1 MRRIGIIVLLL
12 GLIVG
17 IALGSFWYLTNLLV
31 LVWILTG
38 LTAVILISH
47 KHNSHIILLSI
58 FMGAVVVGIY
68 RFNVSILKSVNDVS
82 NFAKQEVVLEG
93 VIVDDPQEDGELIK
107 FALLVKSADD
117 DKNVMG
123 KVLITTR
130 KYPAYFYGN
139 QIVATGSLEI
149 PRQSSTFDYP
159 AYLSRFGI
167 YSTMQ
172 YPEIE
177 VVKPFVGNW
186 FLSLLYQAKHR
197 LISVVNYILPEP
209 TAAFLA
215 GLLFGIRS
223 SMPKELLENFNITG
237 LTHIIALSGFNIT
250 IIAGALM
257 GWLKYLSVRLKFVLV
272 ITAIVSFVLL
282 TGASP
287 SVTRAAIMGIIILW
301 AGLAGRL
308 HDITISILLAAVIM
322 ALFNPKIL
330 IYDIGFQ
337 LSFLSTIGIV
347 YLSPILDAT
356 ISQRIGWIRGYLG
369 PTLSAIIFVMPVI
382 AYHFGRVSL
391 IAPIAN
397 VLVLPLIP
405 LTMGLGFAA
414 IILGLI
420 NKVLGMAVGLLAW
433 VPLQASIMVT
443 DFLARVPFA
452 SVDMQLTHP
461 GWVIG
466 YYIVLLGLMIYW
478 YGYKTKQNKSM
489 GLNYSH
495 TS

>member
-1 MRRIGIIVLLL
+1 M
-12 GLIVG
+12 
-17 IALGSFWYLTNLLV
+17 ALGPFWYLANLLV
-31 LVWILTG
+31 VVWMLVG
-38 LTAVILISH
+38 LIAIVLIFY
-47 KHNSHIILLSI
+47 KYNIYIIFISV
-58 FMGAVVVGIY
+58 FVGAVVVGMY
-68 RFNVSILKSVNDVS
+68 RFNISTLKSINNVS
-82 NFAKQEVVLEG
+82 NFANREVIVEG

-107 FALLVKSADD
+107 FALLAKSVNGDGD
-117 DKNVMG
+117 VDG
-123 KVLITTR
+123 KILITTR

-139 QIVATGSLEI
+139 RIIATGFLKI
-149 PRQSSTFDYP
+149 PTQSSDFDYP

-172 YPEIE
+172 YPEIDMVE
-177 VVKPFVGNW
+177 SFAGNW
-186 FLSLLYQAKHR
+186 FLSLLYQAKYH
-197 LISVVNYILPEP
+197 LISTVNSILPEP

-257 GWLKYLSVRLKFVLV
+257 GWLKYLSARPKFILV
-272 ITAIVSFVLL
+272 VVAIISFVLL

-301 AGLAGRL
+301 AGLSGRL
-308 HDITISILLAAVIM
+308 HDVAISLLLAAVVM
-322 ALFNPKIL
+322 ALFNPKVL
-330 IYDIGFQ
+330 VYDIGFQ

-347 YLSPILDAT
+347 YLFPILDALM
-356 ISQRIGWIRGYLG
+356 SKRLGWIKEYLG
-369 PTLSAIIFVMPVI
+369 TTLSAIIFVMPVI

-397 VLVLPLIP
+397 ILVLPLIP
-405 LTMGLGFAA
+405 VTMGLGFAA
-414 IILGLI
+414 IALGLI
-420 NKVLGMAVGLLAW
+420 NQVLGTMVGLLAW
-433 VPLQASIMVT
+433 VPLKISIMIT

-452 SVDMQLTHP
+452 SIDMQLTHP
-461 GWVIG
+461 GWVIA

-478 YGYKTKQNKSM
+478 YGHKTKQNKPVDLVDSR
-489 GLNYSH
+489 
-495 TS
+495 TR

>member
-1 MRRIGIIVLLL
+1 MQRTGIIILLL
-12 GLIVG
+12 GLIIG
-17 IALGSFWYLTNLLV
+17 IALGSFWHLANFLV
-31 LVWILTG
+31 LVWMLTG
-38 LTAVILISH
+38 LLAVILIFH
-47 KHNSHIILLSI
+47 KHNLYIVVLSI
-58 FMGAVVVGIY
+58 FIGAIVIGIY
-68 RFNVSILKSVNDVS
+68 RFNISILKPANDIS
-82 NFAKQEVVLEG
+82 NFANQEVTLEG

-107 FALLVKSADD
+107 FALLIKSASNN
-117 DKNVMG
+117 KSATG

-139 QIVATGSLEI
+139 QILATGYLKV
-149 PRQSSTFDYP
+149 PTQSSDFDYP

-167 YSTMQ
+167 YSTMK

-177 VVKPFVGNW
+177 IVRPFVGNW
-186 FLSLLYQAKHR
+186 FLSLLYQAKHH
-197 LISVVNYILPEP
+197 LISTVNYILPEP

-223 SMPKELLENFNITG
+223 SMPKELLENFNIVG

-257 GWLKYLSVRLKFVLV
+257 SWLKYLSARPKFILV

-301 AGLAGRL
+301 AGLSGRL

-322 ALFNPKIL
+322 AFFNPKIL
-330 IYDIGFQ
+330 VYDIGFQ

-347 YLSPILDAT
+347 YLSPILDAGM
-356 ISQRIGWIRGYLG
+356 SQRLGWIKGYLG

-397 VLVLPLIP
+397 ILVLPLIP

-414 IILGLI
+414 IVLGLI

-433 VPLQASIMVT
+433 VPLKASIVVT
-443 DFLARVPFA
+443 NLLARIPFA
-452 SVDMQLTHP
+452 SIDMQLTHP
-461 GWVIG
+461 GWVIV
-466 YYIVLLGLMIYW
+466 YYIVLFGLMIYW
-478 YGYKTKQNKSM
+478 YGYKTKQNRSVDFIDSRI
-489 GLNYSH
+489 G
-495 TS
+495 